1 MGKTKGDTYTYNIY
15 YIYILYNIICMYTYA
30 RDITAVYPTFPAP
43 VTPKRAWI
51 GDNAWRSPTWSVLRC
66 FFFWGHVHLDPPG
79 DILKRIS
86 FEEQNP
92 QEIYSLTPSSSWFF
106 CLVDSRTGWS
116 AGKAHPSHVW
126 LVIVRTKRHLLD
138 FEWSVFNGGCHRGA
152 ITNSYQVCDT
162 SSGPE
167 HSSKWR
173 AVMWHWLVVE
183 LNAKM

>member
-1 MGKTKGDTYTYNIY
+1 MYVYIRPWYHCRLSNLPCPGDTKKG
-15 YIYILYNIICMYTYA
+15 M
-30 RDITAVYPTFPAP
+30 D
-43 VTPKRAWI
+43 
-51 GDNAWRSPTWSVLRC
+51 WRQRVKKSNLVRSQVI
-66 FFFWGHVHLDPPG
+66 FFFEVMSIW
-79 DILKRIS
+79 ILLVTSSKWIS

-116 AGKAHPSHVW
+116 AGKAHPSDVW